1 MFSSLVYEN
10 RARFK
15 LEKNNTKDMTHEEFL
30 KAVQHERSLIKRLF
44 KSKAKREKAIKRLI
58 KERFAHL
65 VGKFCKVEDRIYYIV
80 EVYGIAEG
88 KGVKPIARTLR
99 LIENTRLYN
108 TPLGLFFSP
117 YCLTSVELQEAE
129 QNILSKE
136 DASKHLKA
144 LVDEIMNNF

>member
-1 MFSSLVYEN
+1 
-10 RARFK
+10 
-15 LEKNNTKDMTHEEFL
+15 MTHEEFL

-44 KSKAKREKAIKRLI
+44 KSKAKRERAIKRLI

-65 VGKFCKVEDRIYYIV
+65 VGKFCKVEDKLYYIV

-88 KGVKPIARTLR
+88 KGVKPSASTIR
-99 LIENTRLYN
+99 LLANIQPGSP
-108 TPLGLFFSP
+108 PLGLFFSS
-117 YCLTSVELQEAE
+117 YRLTFVELLEAE
-129 QNILSKE
+129 QNTISKE

>member
-1 MFSSLVYEN
+1 
-10 RARFK
+10 
-15 LEKNNTKDMTHEEFL
+15 MTHEEFL

-44 KSKAKREKAIKRLI
+44 KSKAKRERAIKRLI

-65 VGKFCKVEDRIYYIV
+65 VGKFCKVEDKLYYIV

-88 KGVKPIARTLR
+88 KDVKPSASTLR
-99 LIENTRLYN
+99 LIENTRLCS
-108 TPLGLFFSP
+108 TPLGLFFNS
-117 YCLTSVELQEAE
+117 YYLNFEELQEAE

>member
-1 MFSSLVYEN
+1 
-10 RARFK
+10 
-15 LEKNNTKDMTHEEFL
+15 MTHEEFL
-30 KAVQHERSLIKRLF
+30 KAVQNERSLIKRLF

-58 KERFAHL
+58 KARFAHL
-65 VGKFCKVEDRIYYIV
+65 VGKFCKVEDKLYYIV

-88 KGVKPIARTLR
+88 RDIIPAAKAKR
-99 LIENTRLYN
+99 LEPNIRPWSS
-108 TPLGLFFSP
+108 PLGLFFNL
-117 YCLTSVELQEAE
+117 YYLTFEELQKVE